1 MIEDINRVDVSTI
14 IIEAPYESPEW
25 PPSLFD
31 NNLGIIIDIKKPRKF
46 IIKKYILR
54 EGNRFT
60 WNTIIIHKIRQI
72 IEGIDS
78 FKFPFQFDLWN
89 SEFPLFGIYK

>member
-1 MIEDINRVDVSTI
+1 MIEDINRVDVSTNI
-14 IIEAPYESPEW
+14 IDAPYESPQW

-31 NNLGIIIDIKKPRKF
+31 NNLGIIIDIQNPRLF
-46 IIKKYILR
+46 RSIKYIFNV
-54 EGNRFT
+54 GNRFT
-60 WNTIIIHKIRQI
+60 WNKTTINRIMLI

-89 SEFPLFGIYK
+89 LERPFFCMYG